1 MSTQAPSRN
10 VRDLTGLL
18 AHAAHVLTT
27 RLTAALAEID
37 SSPRAHCVLYHA
49 MEAERTQIQ
58 IAEMTDLDKTTMVVT
73 VDELEREGLAE
84 RRPSSTDRRARIVAV
99 TPLGEEN
106 VRRGQEIVDRVHG
119 EVLAALPEEQREVFV
134 EALTSLVA
142 GELAKPIE
150 CDKPVRR
157 PRQARK

>member
-1 MSTQAPSRN
+1 MSTPAPSRT
-10 VRDLTGLL
+10 VRDLTGML
-18 AHAAHVLTT
+18 AHAAHVMTT
-27 RLTAALAEID
+27 RLTAALAEIG

-84 RRPSSTDRRARIVAV
+84 RRPSTTDRRARIIAV

-106 VRRGQEIVDRVHG
+106 VRRGQEIVDRVHA
-119 EVLAALPEEQREVFV
+119 EVLGFLPEDQRQAFV
-134 EALTSLVA
+134 DALARLVE
-142 GELAKPIE
+142 GELSKPVE
-150 CDKPVRR
+150 CDRPVRR
-157 PRQARK
+157 PRQSRK